1 MTNYD
6 SIKRLKEFELKD
18 FQMPDYEKYNF
29 ANIPNTIKYL
39 FEMETENALPKKAY
53 DINKKAGKIVFFFVD
68 ALGWNYID
76 ELMEKSDFLR
86 KMEKNGII
94 SKLTSQFPST
104 TSAHVTTIHTNIPVY
119 KTGVYE
125 WYYYEPMVDE
135 VISPLIN
142 KKVRTNE
149 DLYKIGFDS
158 ELLYP
163 INNFY
168 TRLKLNGIKTHV
180 HQPDKF
186 KHSDYNT
193 NIARGAQIHGYN
205 TLIEGL
211 VTLKNIINEKE
222 EKQYHYFYHSA
233 IDTSAHIHGPH
244 AETTKD
250 EIEMFFYAF
259 ERFFYSKIKNKENVQ
274 IIISADH
281 GQMEIDKNTTYYVN
295 KKIKNFDQ
303 YIQKNKKG
311 NPKIPSGAERDFFI
325 HALPEKQEELYNIL
339 KENLVNIAEV
349 YKIEEMIQKGLF
361 GTPGEKLLNKLGNIL
376 ILPFANK
383 TVWWYEKDVFE
394 VRLKGQHGGL
404 SKEEM
409 QIPFITF

>member
-1 MTNYD
+1 MINKD
-6 SIKRLKEFELKD
+6 SIKRLKNFEHKEFQ
-18 FQMPDYEKYNF
+18 FPDYEKYNF
-29 ANIPNTIKYL
+29 ANIPNTIKKL
-39 FEMETENALPKKAY
+39 FKIETEKTLPKKAY
-53 DINKKAGKIVFFFVD
+53 DINKKADKIVFFFVD

-76 ELMEKSDFLR
+76 ELMEKSDFL
-86 KMEKNGII
+86 KKIEKNGII
-94 SKLTSQFPST
+94 SKITSQFPST
-104 TSAHVTTIHTNIPVY
+104 TSAHVTTIHTNLPVY

-125 WYYYEPMVDE
+125 WYYYEPTVDE
-135 VISPLIN
+135 IISPLIN

-149 DLYKIGFDS
+149 DLDKIGYDS

-186 KHSDYNT
+186 KNSDYNT
-193 NIARGAQIHGYN
+193 NITRGSQIHGFN

-211 VTLKNIINEKE
+211 VKLKNMINEKE

-233 IDTSAHIHGPH
+233 IDTSAHIHGPR
-244 AETTKD
+244 AEQTKN
-250 EIEMFFYAF
+250 EIENFFYAF
-259 ERFFYSKIKNKENVQ
+259 EHFFYNKIKNKQNLQ

-281 GQMEIDKNTTYYVN
+281 GQMEIDKNTTYYIN
-295 KKIKNFDQ
+295 NIKNIEQ

-311 NPKIPSGAERDFFI
+311 DLIIPSGSERDFFI
-325 HALPEKQEELYNIL
+325 HVLTEKQKELYQIL
-339 KENLVNIAEV
+339 KEKLFNTAEV
-349 YKIEEMIQKGLF
+349 YKTEEMIQKGLF

>member
-1 MTNYD
+1 MINHD
-6 SIKRLKEFELKD
+6 SIKRLKDLEFKG

-29 ANIPNTIKYL
+29 ANIPNTIKDI
-39 FEMETENALPKKAY
+39 FEMEPEKTLPKKSY
-53 DINKKAGKIVFFFVD
+53 DISKNPDKVVFFFVD
-68 ALGWNYID
+68 ALGWNYI
-76 ELMEKSDFLR
+76 EEILEKSDFLR

-94 SKLTSQFPST
+94 SKITSQFPST

-119 KTGVYE
+119 ENGVYE
-125 WYYYEPMVDE
+125 WFYYEPIVDE

-186 KHSDYNT
+186 KNSDYNT
-193 NIARGAQIHGYN
+193 NIARGSQIHGYN
-205 TLIEGL
+205 TLVEGL
-211 VTLKNIINEKE
+211 VKIKNIINEKN

-244 AETTKD
+244 AEQTKD
-250 EIEMFFYAF
+250 EIELFFYAF
-259 ERFFYSKIKNKENVQ
+259 EHFFYNKIKNKENVQ

-281 GQMEIDKNTTYYVN
+281 GQTDIDKKTTYYIN
-295 KKIKNFDQ
+295 KNIENIEQ
-303 YIQKNKKG
+303 YLQKNKKG
-311 NPKIPSGAERDFFI
+311 NPIIPSGAERDFFI
-325 HALPEKQEELYNIL
+325 HALPKKQEELYQIL
-339 KENLVNIAEV
+339 KENLKNTAEV
-349 YKIEEMIQKGLF
+349 FKIEDMINKGLF
-361 GTPGEKLLNKLGNIL
+361 GTPGEKFLNKMGNIL
-376 ILPFANK
+376 ILPHENQ
-383 TVWWYEKDVFE
+383 TVWWYEKDIFE
-394 VRLKGQHGGL
+394 VKLKGQHGG
-404 SKEEM
+404 
-409 QIPFITF
+409 